1 MDRAGRGGGGDRRG
15 SAGVSDFVQF
25 LESLSPSL
33 VYASITAF
41 AAVENLFPP
50 VPADMAIALGAFLAG
65 RGRVSPWTV
74 FCLTWVANVAS
85 GAAVYALAR
94 RYGRSLFRGILGEKL
109 FSEATVAHIER
120 VYERY
125 GSYGIFF
132 SRLLP
137 VWRSVVMPFA
147 GIARIS
153 APRALIPL
161 ALASG
166 VYYGALTVLVSTLGT
181 NWDGVARVLGRVNTV
196 LAVIAAIPVVLVAAW
211 VVRRLKR

>member
-1 MDRAGRGGGGDRRG
+1 M
-15 SAGVSDFVQF
+15 SDFVQF
-25 LESLSPSL
+25 LESLPPGL
-33 VYASITAF
+33 CYILITAF
-41 AAVENLFPP
+41 AAVENVFPP

-65 RGRVSPWTV
+65 RGRLDAWTV
-74 FCLTWVANVAS
+74 FALTWSANCAS
-85 GAAVYALAR
+85 GAIVYALAR

-125 GSYGIFF
+125 GSYGIFL

-147 GIARIS
+147 GIAHIS

-161 ALASG
+161 VLASG
-166 VYYGALTVLVSTLGT
+166 VYYGILTAFVSTLGT
-181 NWDGVARVLGRVNTV
+181 NWDDVARVLGRVNTV
-196 LAVIAAIPVVLVAAW
+196 LAVLAAIPVVLFAVWA
-211 VVRRLKR
+211 VRRLKR

>member
-1 MDRAGRGGGGDRRG
+1 
-15 SAGVSDFVQF
+15 VSDFVQF

-33 VYASITAF
+33 VYVLITAF
-41 AAVENLFPP
+41 AAVENVFPP

-65 RGRVSPWTV
+65 RGRVSPWGV
-74 FCLTWVANVAS
+74 FWLVWVANVAS

-120 VYERY
+120 VYERH
-125 GSYGIFF
+125 GSYGIFLA
-132 SRLLP
+132 RLLP

-147 GIARIS
+147 GIAHIS

-161 ALASG
+161 AVASG
-166 VYYGALTVLVSTLGT
+166 IYYGTLTAFVSTLGT
-181 NWDGVARVLGRVNTV
+181 NWHVVSRVLGRVNAV
-196 LAVIAAIPVVLVAAW
+196 LAVMAAIPVVIFAVWA
-211 VVRRLKR
+211 VRRLKR